1 MNVTN
6 YRNYMY
12 KESLVSG
19 IILIVYAR
27 CTGNAMF
34 TTTSNDKLTFIH
46 IGEVDFCLIPPEF
59 MQFKSSLVAEDII
72 VEVIINV
79 ITVGRSLSLDNNEIL
94 NICTQRIILL

>member
-1 MNVTN
+1 MNITN

-12 KESLVSG
+12 KESLVFG
-19 IILIVYAR
+19 IIFIVYTR
-27 CTGNAMF
+27 CAGNSMF
-34 TTTSNDKLTFIH
+34 TATRNDKLTFIH
-46 IGEVDFCLIPPEF
+46 IGEVNFCLIPPEL

-94 NICTQRIILL
+94 NVCTQRIILL